1 MSEWIL
7 GIADFGFSQCFEI
20 DVAIVLQVFF
30 VSCIVH
36 SDRHRWYCRYLSQ
49 LSFGIVEFIVGCLL
63 VVVEEVVGWVG
74 HDVLLFVVGFFSI
87 ELV

>member
-1 MSEWIL
+1 MSEVIL

-36 SDRHRWYCRYLSQ
+36 SDRHR
-49 LSFGIVEFIVGCLL
+49 
-63 VVVEEVVGWVG
+63 
-74 HDVLLFVVGFFSI
+74 
-87 ELV
+87 